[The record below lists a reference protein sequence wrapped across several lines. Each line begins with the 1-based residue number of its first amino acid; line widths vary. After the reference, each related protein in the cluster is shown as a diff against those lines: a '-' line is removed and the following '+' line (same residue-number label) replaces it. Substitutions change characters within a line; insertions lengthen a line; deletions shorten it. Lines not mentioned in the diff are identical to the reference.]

1 MRGVAW
7 RAVNALGLAVICAVT
22 ATAQIGGRPGR
33 PSRPSPQT
41 AAPRPVLDSASR
53 KDTVL
58 VHWTPPDSVATA
70 LMAREGYQV
79 VRYQAEFVTFGA
91 TNRLIT
97 LIGRPNE
104 RAVVER
110 EATLMV
116 ADTIEYSDSTDKAF
130 ARGPAIVIREKGR
143 DDVKSAGRMAYDVN
157 QKQGTAT
164 NIRTVEN
171 SGERWVV
178 TANMGGFA
186 GDSSAGS
193 ATYGRNG
200 TITSCE
206 DSVPDYDFQAREIK
220 YINKSMLVARPAIL
234 YVQGVPVLWLPFIF
248 QDIRSGRRSG
258 ILTPRFGFAELVRNS
273 PTYRRTIEDVGYYFA
288 LSDYVDLAVSLDW
301 RSSARATLDDPG
313 WLRLNSQLR
322 YKWLDRFIS
331 GGFAVS
337 RHTLST
343 GTSNLQLSWNHS
355 QDFSSTSRITS
366 NLNYVTSTTVQ
377 RQTALNPMTALA
389 TIASQLNYSRSMGPF
404 ALSVGGSR
412 RQYPGRAQVDQDF
425 PSINLSSKAI
435 QIGRFVDW
443 TPTFNI
449 ATSSSA
455 HLDAQGD
462 FKYRYFERNGVL
474 DSARFDRAT
483 TSTTGSLNSPF
494 KIGSFNLPLS
504 FNFSDRL
511 NDFPEVRLLV
521 NPNDTSRRE
530 TRVYSRTYM
539 TTLDWRT
546 AVTLPT
552 FLHGSW
558 NLSPSVSIENVDPAG
573 YWVRSERTGS
583 NFVSQSK
590 RLAWGAGVAPTF
602 FALSSWGLGPVA
614 RFRHSI
620 TPTLS
625 WSYSPKSSVSDA
637 FLAALGKTRAD
648 YNGAEAQNRLTLGI
662 TQSFEAKLRKSDADT
677 SSNAEGTKVKLLSI
691 NMSSLTYD
699 FERARKTGRSGFAT
713 DRMNFSL
720 ASALLPGLSLD
731 VGYSLYQGSMLS
743 DTAKFSP
750 YRESVSAS
758 MSLNRQTAVIR
769 WLVHLLGGSVGAD
782 AGPADAATQ
791 GQGLGGSAI
800 PGTQQ
805 VAGASMRQQLAS
817 VPVGRGFDAQ
827 ISLSANRQRP
837 PSIGPD
843 SSGVKQWDT
852 TIQCQFLKAVN
863 PVQYDVCVRTAQAA
877 PPPDPMQ
884 LSNTTAGGTFF
895 VVPPQISINWR
906 TSFDL
911 TSKWSASWSTS
922 YDAVRHEFASHQV
935 SLQRDLHDWR
945 AMFGFTQAPNGN
957 FAFTFFVALKAE
969 PDLKFNYDRA
979 SYRQSLLP
987 PP

>member
-7 RAVNALGLAVICAVT
+7 RVLCALGLAVIGAVT
-22 ATAQIGGRPGR
+22 AQAQIGGRPGR

-41 AAPRPVLDSASR
+41 AAPRPVQDSASR

-58 VHWTPPDSVATA
+58 VHWTPPDSVITA
-70 LMAREGYQV
+70 LMARTGYDV

-97 LIGRPNE
+97 LIGRRTE

-110 EATLMV
+110 EPTLMV
-116 ADTIEYSDSTDKAF
+116 ADTIQYSDSTDQAL
-130 ARGPAIVIREKGR
+130 ARGPAIVIREKGGE
-143 DDVKSAGRMAYDVN
+143 DKNASGYMSYDVKG
-157 QKQGTAT
+157 KQGRAT

-178 TANMGGFA
+178 TAHAGGFA

-220 YINKSMLVARPAIL
+220 YISKSMLVARPAIL
-234 YVQGVPVLWLPFIF
+234 YLQGVPVLWLPFIF

-273 PTYRRTIEDVGYYFA
+273 PTYRRTIDDVGYYFA

-301 RSSARATLDDPG
+301 RSSARATLTDPG
-313 WLRLNSQLR
+313 WLRLNSQIR

-343 GTSNLQLSWNHS
+343 GTSNQQLSWNHS

-425 PSINLSSKAI
+425 PSINLSSKGI

-462 FKYRYFERNGVL
+462 FKYRYFARNAVL
-474 DSARFDRAT
+474 DSAIFDRAT
-483 TSTTGSLNSPF
+483 RSTSGSFNSPF

-504 FNFSDRL
+504 FSYNDRL

-583 NFVSQSK
+583 SFVSQSK

-625 WSYSPKSSVSDA
+625 WSFSRKSSVSDA

-662 TQSFEAKLRKSDADT
+662 TQSFEAKLRKSDTDT
-677 SSNAEGTKVKLLSI
+677 SSSAEGTKVKLLSI
-691 NMSSLTYD
+691 NMSPLTYD
-699 FERARKTGRSGFAT
+699 FERARKSGRSGFAT

-731 VGYSLYQGSMLS
+731 VGYSLFQGSVLS

-750 YRESVSAS
+750 YRESISAS
-758 MSLNRQTAVIR
+758 MSLNRETAVIR
-769 WLVHLLGGSVGAD
+769 WLAHLLGGSVGSD
-782 AGPADAATQ
+782 AGPADAPTQ
-791 GQGLGGSAI
+791 GQGLGGSAV

-837 PSIGPD
+837 PSVG
-843 SSGVKQWDT
+843 SDT
-852 TIQCQFLKAVN
+852 SRVRQYDPTIQCQFLKAVN

-877 PPPDPMQ
+877 PPVDYTQ
-884 LSNTTAGGTFF
+884 LSNTTAGGSFF

-911 TSKWSASWSTS
+911 TPKWSASWSTS

-969 PDLKFNYDRA
+969 PDLKFNYDRS
-979 SYRQSLLP
+979 SYRQTQLP